1 MSRSQA
7 KPYVLEEELLRE
19 LAREVVEHVA
29 PHELVLFHA
38 ESTAYLRDPRKALKA
53 ARKRAAAAPKDE
65 RFGFGGGELI
75 AIATPIVLAMVE
87 TALVTVG
94 AHLAL
99 TATERS
105 AGSVRALVRRMR
117 RRPDPAEGEE
127 PTGGENSAE
136 ASVTPAAGAG
146 IDSAAGPET
155 DAVDGTARPAES
167 AEALPPAVREAIR
180 QKVYEQALR
189 YGIDEDGAR
198 LLADAVIGSLT
209 T

>member
-1 MSRSQA
+1 M
-7 KPYVLEEELLRE
+7 LEEDLLRE
-19 LAREVVEHVA
+19 IAREVVEDVA

-38 ESTAYLRDPRKALKA
+38 ESTAYFRNPRKALKA
-53 ARKRAAAAPKDE
+53 ARKRAAATPKDD

-87 TALVTVG
+87 TALVTVS

-105 AGSVRALVRRMR
+105 AGSVRDLVRRMR
-117 RRPDPAEGEE
+117 RRPDPAEGE
-127 PTGGENSAE
+127 GEGEGEGEESTEEENPAE
-136 ASVTPAAGAG
+136 ASTTPAAGAA

-198 LLADAVIGSLT
+198 LLADAVIGSFT
-209 T
+209 A

>member
-1 MSRSQA
+1 M
-7 KPYVLEEELLRE
+7 LEEDLLRE
-19 LAREVVEHVA
+19 IAREVVEDVA

-38 ESTAYLRDPRKALKA
+38 ESTAYFRNPRKALKA
-53 ARKRAAAAPKDE
+53 ARKRAAATPKDD

-87 TALVTVG
+87 TALVTVS

-105 AGSVRALVRRMR
+105 AGSVRDLVRRMR
-117 RRPDPAEGEE
+117 RRPDPAEGE
-127 PTGGENSAE
+127 GEESTEEENPAE
-136 ASVTPAAGAG
+136 ASTTPAAGAA

-198 LLADAVIGSLT
+198 LLADAVIGSFT
-209 T
+209 A

>member
-7 KPYVLEEELLRE
+7 RPYVLEEDLLRE
-19 LAREVVEHVA
+19 IAREVVAHVA

-53 ARKRAAAAPKDE
+53 ARKRAAAAPKNE

-75 AIATPIVLAMVE
+75 VIATPIVLAMVE

-117 RRPDPAEGEE
+117 RRPDPAEREE
-127 PTGGENSAE
+127 PTEGENSAE
-136 ASVTPAAGAG
+136 ASVTPAAGAD
-146 IDSAAGPET
+146 IDSADGPET
-155 DAVDGTARPAES
+155 DAVDGTARPAEPD
-167 AEALPPAVREAIR
+167 EALPPAVREAIR

-189 YGIDEDGAR
+189 YGIDVDGAR